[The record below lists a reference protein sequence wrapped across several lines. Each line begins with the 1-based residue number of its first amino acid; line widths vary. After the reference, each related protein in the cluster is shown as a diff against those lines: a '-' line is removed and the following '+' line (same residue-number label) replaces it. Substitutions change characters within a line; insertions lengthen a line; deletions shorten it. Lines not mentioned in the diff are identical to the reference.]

1 MVYVWLSS
9 CPILPLP
16 SLSLSLSL
24 CTHSQL
30 DQLAEV
36 SLREMLVSS
45 AGKPGEIEAIA
56 PSGCSC
62 VHLCMHRFTA
72 CHSFPFAPFVSPSS
86 PLSSSSLSSSS
97 LSSSSLSSPS
107 LPSSLHPS
115 HPLSLL
121 LPFNT
126 DIRNLNLSQNLL
138 LSNWKTLADICSQL
152 QHMQTLNLR

>member
-1 MVYVWLSS
+1 MYGLAVVPFFHSH
-9 CPILPLP
+9 
-16 SLSLSLSL
+16 LSLSL

-30 DQLAEV
+30 DQLVEV

-72 CHSFPFAPFVSPSS
+72 CHSFPFVPFVP
-86 PLSSSSLSSSS
+86 PSSSLSSSS

-126 DIRNLNLSQNLL
+126 DIRDLNLSQNLL